1 MPPNIENQA
10 GNTRRR
16 KTGDDA
22 SSSSL
27 TAAVGKEQATMD
39 QSDTKK
45 RQKTNIDPSPT
56 PFATLDG
63 QKEETTPDIATT
75 TTTPTTPTYKDISSA
90 LCAVD
95 LSGTDKVTRDEVKQA
110 LIDLYNWR
118 LDCRSNVDSATKLT
132 QVFVEDCAGIQRF
145 LNFMKENQ
153 KDTELMVGSS
163 YVLREFLDDDDNE
176 EHLASTIKVAMKFV
190 AYNGIELMV
199 SITSDI
205 IIGKLNGIHLQVL
218 VGIWDVFYNS
228 IININQSNMVDMDKI
243 VPIIASGIST
253 LDVINKIED
262 DKDVLVDIK
271 TNVIASFGEIMKN
284 AEMID
289 KEEFQ
294 GKNIFHVCVR
304 ALKASDGGDSSWKYS
319 DQLWANASE
328 FFNECCKENRTLL
341 SKETDFELIVP
352 FLIQFIKEDANSAWD
367 YDAFGTLKKA
377 YDIIGRRK
385 MLKNAGIFEVLG
397 RVAVNSTLVLDAKNE
412 AKDLMKR
419 LF

>member
-1 MPPNIENQA
+1 MPPNIETQA

-22 SSSSL
+22 SSSL
-27 TAAVGKEQATMD
+27 AAAAVDEEQATMD

-56 PFATLDG
+56 PSETLDG
-63 QKEETTPDIATT
+63 QNEENVPAIATT

-118 LDCRSNVDSATKLT
+118 YDCLSNVDSVAKLT

-253 LDVINKIED
+253 LDVINKIEG
-262 DKDVLVDIK
+262 DKNVLVDIK
-271 TNVIASFGEIMKN
+271 TKVIASFGRIMKN

-289 KEEFQ
+289 NEKFQ
-294 GKNIFHVCVR
+294 GTNIFHGCVR
-304 ALKASDGGDSSWKYS
+304 ALKNSNGGDCSWKYS
-319 DQLWANASE
+319 GLLWANASV
-328 FFNECCKENRTLL
+328 FFYECCKENRTLL

-397 RVAVNSTLVLDAKNE
+397 RVAVNSTSALDAKNE